1 MSSERLLP
9 EEDFADIDF
18 TAVRGE
24 DLSHW
29 IVVLPLG
36 ATEQHGPHLPVET
49 DTLIAEGIA
58 SRLKAEV
65 AGRLPVTFMPAQ
77 PVGYSPEHMDY
88 PGTNTLAYDD
98 AIKQWV
104 GIGEVLA
111 GRGIRK
117 LVLLNAHGG
126 NSPLMTIVGM
136 ELRLRKQMLCVATS
150 WTRFG
155 YPEAV
160 ISPQEAALDIH
171 AGLIETSVM
180 LALYPD
186 RVDMSKAQ
194 DFASEQQRFVDEN
207 RYLAAYGKHAF
218 GWKMQDLNP
227 LGATGNALA
236 ATAEKGERL
245 LDHAVSGL
253 ADLLGDIDRFDLAA
267 LENAPLF

>member
-1 MSSERLLP
+1 MSDDRLLP
-9 EEDFADIDF
+9 ETEFADIDF
-18 TAVRGE
+18 DAVRDQ

-36 ATEQHGPHLPVET
+36 ATEQHGPHLPLET

-58 SRLKAEV
+58 GRLRENV
-65 AGRLPVTFMPAQ
+65 AGRLPVTFLPAQ

-88 PGTNTLAYDD
+88 PGTNSLAYDV
-98 AIKQWV
+98 AIEKWV

-126 NSPLMTIVGM
+126 NSPLMTIVAT
-136 ELRLRKQMLCVATS
+136 ELRLRKKMLCVATS

-160 ISPQEAALDIH
+160 ISPKEAGFDIH

-180 LALYPD
+180 LALHPD
-186 RVDMSKAQ
+186 KVDMDKAQ
-194 DFASEQQRFVDEN
+194 DFSSEQRHFLDKN
-207 RYLAAYGKHAF
+207 HYLTAYGKHAF

-236 ATAEKGERL
+236 ATAEKGEEL
-245 LDHAVSGL
+245 INHAVSGL

-267 LENAPLF
+267 LENAPVF